1 MRLAS
6 RVKKVPPSGIRK
18 FFDIVEQMEDVIS
31 LGVGEPDFVTP
42 WHIREACIYAIEQG
56 YTMYTSN
63 YGLLEL
69 REEISEYIKRNF
81 KVEYNPENEILV
93 TVGVSEGLDLGIRA
107 LVDIG
112 DEVII
117 HEPSYVAYKPCVIFS
132 EGKVMTL
139 ETKPE
144 EEFRITPEELEKKI
158 TPKTKILI
166 MNYPNNPTGATME
179 KKHLEEIADVVVE
192 HDLFVISDEIY
203 AKLTYNGKHVSFASL
218 NGMKERT
225 LLLNGFSKA
234 FAMTGFRIGY
244 ACANKELI
252 EAMMKIH
259 QYSMLCAS
267 IASQKAA
274 IEALKHGE
282 KEVKSMVEQYNQ
294 RRRFIVKR
302 LNEIGLECFEPKGAF
317 YAFPSIKITKL
328 SSEEFSERL
337 LKEEKVAVV
346 PGNAFGKCGEGFIR
360 CSYANSIE
368 NIDEALQRIERFVNK
383 NG

>member
-1 MRLAS
+1 MKLAS
-6 RVKKVPPSGIRK
+6 RVNKVPPSGIRK
-18 FFDIVEQMEDVIS
+18 FFDVIEQMQDVIS

-69 REEISEYIKRNF
+69 REEISKYVKKKYSID
-81 KVEYNPENEILV
+81 YNPKNEILV
-93 TVGVSEGLDLGIRA
+93 TVGVSEGLDLGVRA

-117 HEPSYVAYKPCVIFS
+117 HEPNYVSYKPCVIFA
-132 EGKVMTL
+132 EGKVITV
-139 ETKPE
+139 ETKVE
-144 EEFRITPEELEKKI
+144 EEFRLTPEELEKKI

-166 MNYPNNPTGATME
+166 MNYPNNPTGAVME

-192 HDLFVISDEIY
+192 NDLFVISDEIY
-203 AKLTYNGKHVSFASL
+203 AELTYNGKHVSFASL

-234 FAMTGFRIGY
+234 FAMTGFRLGY
-244 ACANKELI
+244 ACGNRKLI

-259 QYSMLCAS
+259 QYSMLCAP

-282 KEVKSMVEQYNQ
+282 KEVKEMVEQYNQ

-302 LNEIGLECFEPKGAF
+302 LKKIGLECFEPRGTF
-317 YAFPSIKITKL
+317 YTFPSIKITKL

-346 PGNAFGKCGEGFIR
+346 PGNAFGACGEGFIR

-368 NIDEALQRIERFVNK
+368 NIEEALERIERFVNK